1 MTRPRPTRPRK
12 PGRPLA
18 ENADHRERLLDAAL
32 ALFAEVGIANVAL
45 RRIADAA
52 GVTPALVTYYFGNK
66 EQLVASVIEERVLP
80 AFVQGLGAVALSP
93 PEALVPNFVASISAT
108 VARHPWL
115 PGLWVREILTEG
127 GALRELML
135 DRIAPALPRA
145 LAQRFAEQQR
155 LGTLNTDLDPRL
167 LVVSMI
173 GLTLFVH
180 AAQPVWSRIF
190 DASDITAEQL
200 QRHTLALLARG
211 LGTAP

>member
-1 MTRPRPTRPRK
+1 M
-12 PGRPLA
+12 
-18 ENADHRERLLDAAL
+18 
-32 ALFAEVGIANVAL
+32 
-45 RRIADAA
+45 
-52 GVTPALVTYYFGNK
+52 
-66 EQLVASVIEERVLP
+66 
-80 AFVQGLGAVALSP
+80 
-93 PEALVPNFVASISAT
+93 
-108 VARHPWL
+108 VARNPWL

-127 GALRELML
+127 GALRELL
-135 DRIAPALPRA
+135 LERIAPALPRA

-155 LGTLNTDLDPRL
+155 LGTLNADLDPRL

>member
-1 MTRPRPTRPRK
+1 MTRPRPARPRK
-12 PGRPLA
+12 PGRPPA
-18 ENADHRERLLDAAL
+18 ENAGHRERLLDAAL
-32 ALFAEVGIANVAL
+32 ALFAEAGIATVAL

-93 PEALVPNFVASISAT
+93 ADALVPNFIAGVSAL
-108 VARHPWL
+108 VARNPWL

-127 GALRELML
+127 GALRELL
-135 DRIAPALPRA
+135 LERIAPALPRA

-155 LGTLNTDLDPRL
+155 LGTLNAELDPRL

-211 LGTAP
+211 LGSSP